1 MAKRIAVIG
10 AGLAGLSAANKLVDA
25 GADVTVYEARDRVGG
40 RIWSASV
47 QAAGGEAI
55 IERGAEF
62 FLNGYTAAEALL
74 EKFGLALADTGMS
87 YYVREPIDTP
97 GITAADIVTAGKL
110 AAANMTKPGAAELA
124 AEDVI
129 ADIDASPEVIEALRG
144 RIEISTSVPAKTVW
158 SQALMNVASFEPL
171 PSFRV
176 AGGNDRLPKAM
187 AAALGDRVKLKHYV
201 NSVRNLEDGSV
212 EVTVNGTTQSFDAAI
227 VTVPFSVMNTMTDAG
242 ALPTDERREL
252 AKQSLVQGHAAKL
265 HLPLAQ
271 RPAET
276 SAKMSVADRYWT
288 WTATDESGEIPAV
301 LNGFMASYDAIERS
315 GMFVSPEPW
324 GEQVKASRP
333 DLEIDEGTEAIATLW
348 SVDPFA
354 LGGYT
359 AHAAGKH
366 ELTPSDLQ
374 EPIGQIYWA
383 GEYCD
388 DDFTGLIEGAIRS
401 GIRAAKSALG

>member
-1 MAKRIAVIG
+1 MVKNIAVIG
-10 AGLAGLSAANKLVDA
+10 AGLAGLSAANELLEA
-25 GADVTVYEARDRVGG
+25 GADVTVFEARDRVGG
-40 RIWSASV
+40 RIWSATVPTASGDAV
-47 QAAGGEAI
+47 

-62 FLNGYTAAEALL
+62 FLNGYTAAEAQL
-74 EKFGLALADTGMS
+74 EKFGLSLADTGMS

-97 GITAADIVTAGKL
+97 GITAADIVEAGKL
-110 AAANMTKPGAAELA
+110 AAVNMNKPGAANLS
-124 AEDVI
+124 AEAVI
-129 ADIDASPEVIEALRG
+129 ADIDAEPSVIEALRG
-144 RIEISTSVPAKTVW
+144 RIEISTSVPANTVW

-171 PSFRV
+171 PSYRV

-187 AAALGDRVKLKHYV
+187 AAALGDRVKLNQRV
-201 NSVRNLEDGSV
+201 ERVRNLDSSV
-212 EVTVNGTTQSFDAAI
+212 EVTVDGAPLAFDAVI
-227 VTVPFSVMNTMTDAG
+227 VTVPFSVMNTMTEAG
-242 ALPTDERREL
+242 ALPTNERRDL

-288 WTATDESGEIPAV
+288 WTATDENGEIPAV
-301 LNGFMASYDAIERS
+301 LNGFMASYKAIERS
-315 GMFVSPEPW
+315 GMFESPEPW
-324 GEQVKASRP
+324 GESVKTSRP
-333 DLEIDEGTEAIATLW
+333 DLEIDEDAAAIATLW

-359 AHAAGKH
+359 AHAAGKY
-366 ELTPSDLQ
+366 ELTPSNLQ

>member
-1 MAKRIAVIG
+1 MVKNIAVIG
-10 AGLAGLSAANKLVDA
+10 AGLAGLSAANELLEA
-25 GADVTVYEARDRVGG
+25 GADVTVFEARDRVGG
-40 RIWSASV
+40 RIWTATVPTTS
-47 QAAGGEAI
+47 GDAI

-62 FLNGYTAAEALL
+62 FLNGYSATEAQLA
-74 EKFGLALADTGMS
+74 KFGLRLADTGMS

-97 GITAADIVTAGKL
+97 GITAADIVEAGTL
-110 AAANMTKPGAAELA
+110 AAVNMNKPGAANLS
-124 AEDVI
+124 AEAVI
-129 ADIDASPEVIEALRG
+129 ADIDAEPTVIEALRG
-144 RIEISTSVPAKTVW
+144 RIEISTSVPANTVW

-171 PSFRV
+171 PSYRV

-187 AAALGDRVKLKHYV
+187 AAALGDRVKLNQRV
-201 NSVRNLEDGSV
+201 ESVRNLDGSV
-212 EVTVNGTTQSFDAAI
+212 EVTVNGAPQAFDAVI
-227 VTVPFSVMNTMTDAG
+227 VTVPFSVMKTMTEAG
-242 ALPTDERREL
+242 ALPTNERRDL

-288 WTATDESGEIPAV
+288 WTATDENGEIPAV
-301 LNGFMASYDAIERS
+301 LNGFMASYKAIERS
-315 GMFVSPEPW
+315 GMFESPEPW
-324 GEQVKASRP
+324 GESVKASRP
-333 DLEIDEGTEAIATLW
+333 DLEIDEDAAAIATLW

-359 AHAAGKH
+359 AHAAGKY
-366 ELTPSDLQ
+366 ELTPSNLQ